1 MIYDNYNN
9 YKNYKNYFYC
19 ILHAAIVVNFSSFFL
34 LHFNYQSDRNLE
46 QELDHAKAQWLDA
59 QRAEK
64 LMKVDLQQLEKRVS
78 LTRRRGVGWGGG
90 LCGDGPLPSCISSW
104 FQSES
109 KCEAFHMIIVLFT
122 CK

>member
-1 MIYDNYNN
+1 M
-9 YKNYKNYFYC
+9 
-19 ILHAAIVVNFSSFFL
+19 AIVVNVFYFLFFL
-34 LHFNYQSDRNLE
+34 LRFNYQSDRNLE

-90 LCGDGPLPSCISSW
+90 LCGDGPLPSCLSPR

-109 KCEAFHMIIVLFT
+109 KCEAFHMIIVLVT